1 MNLGY
6 QQVVDPNRDGHT
18 TISEMVSTDLNIIL
32 TELKALQSYVCLL
45 PIVGIVGLLQIW
57 WNEINV
63 DYCILNKTLN

>member
-32 TELKALQSYVCLL
+32 TELKALQSYACLL
-45 PIVGIVGLLQIW
+45 PIVGIVGLLQI
-57 WNEINV
+57 
-63 DYCILNKTLN
+63 